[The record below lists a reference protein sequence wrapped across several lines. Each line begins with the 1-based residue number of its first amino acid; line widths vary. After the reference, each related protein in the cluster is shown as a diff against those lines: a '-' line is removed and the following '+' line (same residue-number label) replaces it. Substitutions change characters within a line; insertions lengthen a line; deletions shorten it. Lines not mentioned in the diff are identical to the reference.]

1 MYAIIVTGGKQV
13 KVSVGDTIYVEK
25 LSANEGETVVF
36 DKVLLVGGESSKVG
50 APYVEDASVKGTV
63 TKNVKSPKVV
73 VFKYKAKAN
82 YRRTQGHR
90 QPYTRVTIDSIDC

>member
-36 DKVLLVGGESSKVG
+36 DKVLLVGGESSEV
-50 APYVEDASVKGTV
+50 ASVKVTF
-63 TKNVKSPKVV
+63 TKNCKSPKFV

>member
-36 DKVLLVGGESSKVG
+36 DKVLLVGGES
-50 APYVEDASVKGTV
+50 
-63 TKNVKSPKVV
+63 
-73 VFKYKAKAN
+73 
-82 YRRTQGHR
+82 
-90 QPYTRVTIDSIDC
+90 

>member
-50 APYVEDASVKGTV
+50 LLMLKALALKELLPRTARVQRLLSLSTRPRLTIVV
-63 TKNVKSPKVV
+63 PKVID
-73 VFKYKAKAN
+73 N
-82 YRRTQGHR
+82 HTQEL
-90 QPYTRVTIDSIDC
+90 QSNSIDC